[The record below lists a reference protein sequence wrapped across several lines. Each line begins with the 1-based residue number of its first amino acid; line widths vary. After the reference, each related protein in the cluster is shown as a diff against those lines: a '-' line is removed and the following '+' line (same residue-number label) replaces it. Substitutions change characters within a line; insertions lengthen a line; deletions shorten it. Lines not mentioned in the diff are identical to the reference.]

1 MPDISEETVHSPL
14 KRRSSRHAVGSV
26 GVANVPETSSYA
38 RTPPN
43 GTSNSRS
50 EVVCASTHPDAR
62 SPSTRLS
69 ASHPTEAQLIV
80 LCPPGLE
87 TVTPAVGVFSP
98 DVKKRTS
105 PSWSAASGLAPA
117 VMFRR

>member
-38 RTPPN
+38 STPPN

-50 EVVCASTHPDAR
+50 EVVAR
-62 SPSTRLS
+62 RPTRTRGRRPPGSS

-80 LCPPGLE
+80 LCPPGLV

-105 PSWSAASGLAPA
+105 PSWSAASGSAPA